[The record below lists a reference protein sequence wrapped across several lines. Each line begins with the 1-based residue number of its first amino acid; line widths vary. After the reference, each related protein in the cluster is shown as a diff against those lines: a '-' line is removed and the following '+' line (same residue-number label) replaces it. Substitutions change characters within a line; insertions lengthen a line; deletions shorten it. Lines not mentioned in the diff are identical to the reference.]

1 MARPRIEGRWFA
13 YGHEYWARVRG
24 ENYVDGGGLAIKVE
38 TWGES
43 VRLWEPW
50 CTATV
55 NFPDAPPPEGCVWIK
70 EHDDRGTT
78 RDNLV
83 ALGIL
88 ESKESVATHHS
99 GFVDF
104 HAFRLSEKGKTL
116 WEDDGAW
123 FDETGMLCRE
133 IPPECVDAVARS
145 GDNGPAVREWA
156 AKLEFG
162 KNLDQD
168 RARGH
173 VLESGVHTLL
183 EVVGMPDTAVA
194 EWVLWDI
201 CWRIHDDDGD
211 PEAARIYGMCDSRRL
226 SQFLKARVC
235 RSWGYENGF
244 DAGTVRMFAEARK
257 VHDKLV
263 ELHPDEHGENAT
275 DTVRGDH
282 HRWCKCG
289 FDYRWDS
296 SD

>member
-1 MARPRIEGRWFA
+1 MARPKIEGEWLA
-13 YGHEYWARVRG
+13 YGHRYRARVRG
-24 ENYVDGGGLAIKVE
+24 EKYMDGGGLAIEVE
-38 TWGES
+38 TWEEAAHF
-43 VRLWEPW
+43 WEPW

-88 ESKESVATHHS
+88 ESKEPVATHHS

-104 HAFRLSEKGKTL
+104 RAFRLAEKGKTL

-123 FDETGMLCRE
+123 FDENGMLCRE
-133 IPPECVDAVARS
+133 IPQECVDAVAQS
-145 GDNGPAVREWA
+145 GDNGPAVKEWA

-173 VLESGVHTLL
+173 VLESGAHTLL
-183 EVVGMPDTAVA
+183 EVVGMTDTAVA
-194 EWVLWDI
+194 EWVLWNL
-201 CWRIHDDDGD
+201 CWNIRDAGEGED
-211 PEAARIYGMCDSRRL
+211 PSTGMCDSRRL
-226 SQFLKARVC
+226 SQFLKERVC
-235 RSWGYENGF
+235 KAWGYENGF
-244 DAGTVRMFAEARK
+244 DAGTVRMFAEAKK
-257 VHDKLV
+257 VHDKLI

-289 FDYRWDS
+289 FDYKWDS